1 MYNVNCQR
9 LIPKC
14 PENTMKMI
22 FRKVGNPYNGLQI
35 NCFVQ
40 MIVDIF
46 HHLVDTFEKHTGY
59 CLLIGQLQSYLF
71 LMWNLGF

>member
-22 FRKVGNPYNGLQI
+22 FRKVGNSYKGFPI

-46 HHLVDTFEKHTGY
+46 HHFVDSPDVVLSGCFGLHT
-59 CLLIGQLQSYLF
+59 LLISCGSKVTTK
-71 LMWNLGF
+71 